1 MGAGWGWC
9 SRRYLDRQAYLSKR
23 TNTPPQPVPR
33 AVWVLVSGRRCSR
46 QREESERGECSPVW
60 MEKDYGLAGN
70 NLRKVKVEVLVTH
83 CVRLCDP

>member
-9 SRRYLDRQAYLSKR
+9 GRRYLDGQAYLPER
-23 TNTPPQPVPR
+23 TNTPPQPVPW
-33 AVWVLVSGRRCSR
+33 AGWVLVSGRRCSR
-46 QREESERGECSPVW
+46 QSEESERGEWSPVW

-70 NLRKVKVEVLVTH
+70 NLRKVKVEVLVTR